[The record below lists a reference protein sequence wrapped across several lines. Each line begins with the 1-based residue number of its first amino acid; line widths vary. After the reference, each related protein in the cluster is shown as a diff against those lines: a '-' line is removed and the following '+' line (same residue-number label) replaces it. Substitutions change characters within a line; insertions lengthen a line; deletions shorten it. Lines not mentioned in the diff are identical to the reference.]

1 MLFTELTG
9 RKVVSTD
16 SASTVGV
23 VADYIVDP
31 RLPGVVAFTLS
42 KTPGQGSVLPW
53 ANIIAVGADAVT
65 VPTVDAIIAPDEQ
78 LTELSG
84 KPHALPGK
92 RVLSTAGEEIGT
104 VRDVDFDPA
113 TGRLTALELETGPI
127 DPAGLLGVGS
137 YAAIV
142 QAPPPS
148 T

>member
-1 MLFTELTG
+1 MLFSELIG
-9 RKVVSTD
+9 RQVVSTD
-16 SASTVGV
+16 NASTVGV

-31 RLPGVVAFTLS
+31 KLPGVVAFALS
-42 KTPGQGSVLPW
+42 KTPGQGSVLPF
-53 ANIIAVGADAVT
+53 ASVIAVGADAVT
-65 VPTVDAIIAPDEQ
+65 VRTADAIIVPDEQ

-84 KPHALPGK
+84 KPHALSGK
-92 RVLSTAGEEIGT
+92 RVLSTAGEELGT

-113 TGRLTALELETGPI
+113 TGRLTELRLESGPI

-142 QAPPPS
+142 QAAPTS

>member
-1 MLFTELTG
+1 MMFTELTG

-23 VADYIVDP
+23 VADFVVNP
-31 RLPGVVAFTLS
+31 HLPGVVAFTLA

-53 ANIIAVGADAVT
+53 ANIIAVGIDAVT
-65 VPTVDAIIAPDEQ
+65 VPSADAIITPDEQ
-78 LTELSG
+78 LAELSG

-92 RVLSTAGEEIGT
+92 RVLSTSGEQLGT
-104 VRDVDFDPA
+104 VRDVEFDPT
-113 TGRLTALELETGPI
+113 TGRLTALELESGPI

-142 QAPPPS
+142 QALPP
-148 T
+148 TT